1 MIECAKPFNSK
12 RLIAAMAI
20 FCAWSIAIAARLVQ
34 LQVFQREKLS
44 ALADTIQKKPKPLPA
59 LRGAIYDSNMA
70 ELAISVIVGNV
81 YAEPAKMKDIHDAA
95 EELAPLLGTDPK
107 VLIRAMTGTGR
118 NSRLLIAKRINPD
131 QAQQIRDLGLTG
143 IELEDE
149 NLRAYPNGNLVSNTL
164 GFVNKAGA
172 GAAGLEYRYNDEL
185 QGRPGKAVCDVDAFG
200 RSFNQTIVDPP
211 VPGQSLVLSIDR
223 FIQHITQRELAAGVR
238 QFRAK
243 AGVAIVMESDTGRIL
258 ALASYPDFD
267 CNAQGNNQNSW
278 RNRAIQD
285 AFEPGS
291 TLKVVVAA
299 TTLEANLAKSD
310 ETIDCEMG
318 AMKIGGHTF
327 HDHKPYGRLTFP
339 EIFAYSSNIC
349 SAKLGLRLGAKRLYE
364 ALGTFGFGSI
374 TGIDL
379 PAERTGRVRYWKNWS
394 DLSVASISF
403 GQEVAV
409 TSMQMLIAINAVA
422 NGGYR
427 VRPFVVDRIINEKRE
442 TVRTNSPQHTQIMRP
457 ETAAAVTN
465 AFKGV
470 VQYGTGTLASLDGY
484 CAAGKTATAQKEEF
498 KHYSKTKYMASFIG
512 FAPLPKPRVTILVQV
527 DEPKG
532 KIYGGEVAAPIFHR
546 IAQETLVRLHVPPD
560 KSLLSA
566 ETKTSLR
573 PPAAGSAGRFTD

>member
-1 MIECAKPFNSK
+1 
-12 RLIAAMAI
+12 MAI
-20 FCAWSIAIAARLVQ
+20 FCVWSIAIATRLVQ
-34 LQVFQREKLS
+34 FQVFQREKLS
-44 ALADTIQKKPKPLPA
+44 ILADTIQKKPKPLPA

-70 ELAISVIVGNV
+70 ELAISVIVSNV

-95 EELAPLLGTDPK
+95 GELAPLLGSDSK
-107 VLIRAMTGTGR
+107 ALVLALTGTGPNR
-118 NSRLLIAKRINPD
+118 RLLLAKRINPD
-131 QAQQIRDLGLTG
+131 QAQQIRDLGLNG

-149 NLRAYPNGNLVSNTL
+149 NLRAYPNGNLASNTL
-164 GFVNKAGA
+164 GFVNKAGT
-172 GAAGLEYRYNDEL
+172 GAAGLEHGYNDEL
-185 QGRPGKAVCDVDAFG
+185 QGRQGKAVCDVDAFG
-200 RSFNQTIVDPP
+200 RSFNQTLVDPP
-211 VPGQSLVLSIDR
+211 VPGRSLVLSIDR

-267 CNAQGNNQNSW
+267 CNAQGNDQNSW

-285 AFEPGS
+285 TFEPGS

-299 TTLEANLAKSD
+299 ATLEAKLAKSD
-310 ETIDCEMG
+310 ESIDCKMG
-318 AMKIGGHTF
+318 AMKIGNRTI
-327 HDHKPYGRLTFP
+327 HDHKPYGWLTFP

-349 SAKLGLRLGAKRLYE
+349 SARLGLRLGAKRLYD
-364 ALGTFGFGSI
+364 ALGTFGFGST

-379 PAERTGRVRYWKNWS
+379 PAERTGRVRNWKNWS
-394 DLSVASISF
+394 DPSVASISF
-403 GQEVAV
+403 GQEIAV
-409 TSMQMLIAINAVA
+409 TSMQMLVAINAVA

-427 VRPFVVDRIINEKRE
+427 VRPFVVDRIINEKGE
-442 TVRTNSPQHTQIMRP
+442 TVRMNSPQRTQIMGS

-484 CAAGKTATAQKEEF
+484 CVAGKTATAQKEEF
-498 KHYSKTKYMASFIG
+498 RHYSKTKYVASFIG

-546 IAQETLVRLHVPPD
+546 IAKEVLVKLQVPPD
-560 KSLLSA
+560 KNLLSA
-566 ETKTSLR
+566 ETKASLH
-573 PPAAGSAGRFTD
+573 PPATGRAGQFTD